1 MSLRLSRFWPQS
13 LGGQL
18 IALLLGAL
26 AVAQIVS
33 FWLFADE
40 RRGALFALARQG
52 LAQRTASLVELI
64 EATPKPLHERITQT
78 VSSPFLSYW
87 ISGDPA
93 VAESGDDWAD
103 RQLVAL
109 IAEEL
114 PGTREIHADVTRQLL
129 PPPHD
134 RREGGHQGD
143 HEEEEAR
150 EHPRDSRPAHGWFAR
165 WREPRQS
172 LTLNASVALADG
184 RWLNIAG
191 RFRLPFRSILPLV
204 VYVGGMATAIVLIV
218 IFSVRRLTRPLRELA
233 SAADRLGRGD
243 DVESLEETG
252 PAEIRGTIHA
262 FNVMQGRLTRFVRD
276 RTRMLAAI
284 SHDLRTPIT
293 SLRIRAEFVEDE
305 ENREKII
312 STLDEMQRMTEATL
326 AFARDEASKE
336 AQDAVDLVEY
346 LDAIAEDYRAMGHDV
361 AFERLAGGDGQ
372 NGVGGRV
379 VLTCRSLSLKRA
391 IRNLIDN
398 AVRYGE
404 RAIIR
409 LTVRS
414 GEAVISI
421 SDDGPG
427 IPPEMLTNVF
437 EPFVRLEESRSDET
451 GGIGLGLAIAR
462 SIVHAHGGTLTLANN
477 EGKGLTAT
485 VMLPLDVPA
494 R

>member
-1 MSLRLSRFWPQS
+1 MSNRLSRFWPQS

-18 IALLLGAL
+18 IALLLVAL
-26 AVAQIVS
+26 AVAQIIS

-64 EATPKPLHERITQT
+64 EATPEPLHERITQT

-87 ISGDPA
+87 ISSEPA
-93 VAESGDDWAD
+93 VAESGDDRAD
-103 RQLVAL
+103 RQLASL

-114 PGTREIHADVTRQLL
+114 QGAREIHADVARQAL
-129 PPPHD
+129 PPPRYRHE
-134 RREGGHQGD
+134 RGHHRED
-143 HEEEEAR
+143 ETEEAAETSR
-150 EHPRDSRPAHGWFAR
+150 TDGAPRGWSSR
-165 WREPRQS
+165 WREPRHS
-172 LTLNASVALADG
+172 LALNASVALADG
-184 RWLNIAG
+184 NWLNIAG
-191 RFRLPFRSILPLV
+191 RFRLPFRSILPLL
-204 VYVGGMATAIVLIV
+204 VYVAGMALAIVLIV
-218 IFSVRRLTRPLRELA
+218 VFSVRRLTRPLRELA

-243 DVESLEETG
+243 DVVSLEEMG
-252 PAEIRGTIHA
+252 PTEIRGAIHA
-262 FNVMQGRLTRFVRD
+262 FNVMQDRLSRFVRD

-312 STLDEMQRMTEATL
+312 ATLDEMQRMTEATL

-336 AQDAVDLVEY
+336 THDTIDLGEY
-346 LDAIAEDYRAMGHDV
+346 LDAIAEDYRAMGEDV
-361 AFERLAGGDGQ
+361 TFTPPEA
-372 NGVGGRV
+372 RV
-379 VLTCRSLSLKRA
+379 VLTCRALSLKRA
-391 IRNLIDN
+391 LRNLLDN
-398 AVRYGE
+398 ALRYGE
-404 RAIIR
+404 RATIH
-409 LTVRS
+409 LAAVS

-427 IPPEMLTNVF
+427 IPEDMLANVF

-462 SIVHAHGGTLTLANN
+462 SIVHAHGGNLILLNN
-477 EGKGLTAT
+477 EGNGLTAT
-485 VMLPLDVPA
+485 VALPLDASA